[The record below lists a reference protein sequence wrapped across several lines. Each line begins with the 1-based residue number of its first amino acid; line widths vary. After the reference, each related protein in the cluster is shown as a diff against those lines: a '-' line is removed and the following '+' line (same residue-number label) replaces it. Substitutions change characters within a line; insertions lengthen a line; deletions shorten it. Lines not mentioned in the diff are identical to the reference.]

1 LSAMEAM
8 NTNAA
13 ISLWPMNLQ
22 GEFAAAHP

>member
-1 LSAMEAM
+1 MEAM